1 METTVGSATNQN
13 YTEITRPTTF
23 GIGLTISENGGGEY
37 YLYTTEDVEI
47 TNIEVKALF
56 SGYTVNDDNTIILTP
71 TWEENDSYAFSIGE
85 IKKKGKNKSN
95 GKYEHSV
102 LIKLIDSPYI
112 PNNSLNPLCL
122 RLYIYYT
129 LNGVDRRIKAD
140 TKTPEI
146 INEGE
151 YLVYRS
157 NTYIKRK
164 FWPYS
169 IQLDSIY
176 RPFFFNAALVFFDGN
191 LLKRRDLIEDSSSR
205 FSEISGST
213 FARLYFSIANGC
225 TIRDGV
231 DKEGLPKYKIGD
243 INLTINY
250 LNEDGVVDPQSA
262 YTLTIKDAYRP
273 FSEIIEPGE
282 SGSTYNAHVR
292 GIRESGTKHIF
303 VDYEYETTGSGKTLG
318 GMYLLKKE
326 NNDYLIPMVY
336 EYTDLIPGSID
347 YYNKVYSSNGSTLV
361 DEENIFSAHTF
372 NNERPL
378 FVNFSVSDAS
388 IDGIDHKTN
397 EVNCVDI
404 RFPKNIEITK
414 ENDEEKVAIS
424 YNDYNEEITYICTK
438 DTKVIDNIFKI
449 LGKMNVNDY
458 TSNVYRDD
466 DIFNYL
472 YFKHYGGGNDEDN
485 NYGEYAGEIVEA
497 LNFGYNPSKG
507 KFEAKTSTNPSHVI
521 GVYHGGYEVGNN
533 NSAENENDEETGDL
547 LRYVNHTNKLLIMRI
562 YKL

>member
-1 METTVGSATNQN
+1 MEATVGSA
-13 YTEITRPTTF
+13 ITPDYIGIIRPTTF
-23 GIGLTISENGGGEY
+23 GIGLTISENGSGEY
-37 YLYTTEDVEI
+37 YLYTTEDIEI

-56 SGYTVNDDNTIILTP
+56 SGYTFNDDNSLILTP
-71 TWEENDSYAFSIGE
+71 NWEENDSYTFSIGE

-129 LNGVDRRIKAD
+129 LNGADRRVIVD
-140 TKTPEI
+140 TKNPEGLTDK
-146 INEGE
+146 GE
-151 YLVYRS
+151 HLVYHS
-157 NTYIKRK
+157 NTYTKRK

-191 LLKRRDLIEDSSSR
+191 LLNTSQITEDDR
-205 FSEISGST
+205 FKEISGST
-213 FARLYFSIANGC
+213 FARFYFSIANGC

-243 INLTINY
+243 INLNINY
-250 LNEDGVVDPQSA
+250 LNKDGIVDPQSA
-262 YTLTIKDAYRP
+262 YTLTIKDAYRS

-282 SGSTYNAHVR
+282 SGSTYYNAHIR
-292 GIRESGTKHIF
+292 GIRESGAKHIF
-303 VDYEYETTGSGKTLG
+303 TDYLKSEWGSTPG

-326 NNDYLIPMVY
+326 NNDYLIPMVDG
-336 EYTDLIPGSID
+336 YTDLIPDSIY

-361 DEENIFSAHTF
+361 NEENIFSAHTF
-372 NNERPL
+372 NNEQPL
-378 FVNFSVSDAS
+378 LVNFSVSDAS
-388 IDGIDHKTN
+388 IDGIDHKTI

-404 RFPKNIEITK
+404 RFPKNIKITA
-414 ENDEEKVAIS
+414 EGKVSIP
-424 YNDYNEEITYICTK
+424 YNDYNEEITYIYTYGA

-458 TSNVYRDD
+458 TSDKYRDD

-472 YFKHYGGGNDEDN
+472 YFKHYGGGGDKYTE
-485 NYGEYAGEIVEA
+485 EVVA
-497 LNFGYNPSKG
+497 LNFGYNATTKC
-507 KFEAKTSTNPSHVI
+507 FEAEPSETPTYVI
-521 GVYHGGYEVGNN
+521 GVYHGGYEAGSN
-533 NSAENENDEETGDL
+533 NSAEGENDEETGDL
-547 LRYVNHTNKLLIMRI
+547 LRYINHTNKLLIMRI

>member
-1 METTVGSATNQN
+1 METTTTG
-13 YTEITRPTTF
+13 ITPDNIGIIRPTIF
-23 GIGLTISENGGGEY
+23 NIGLTVSENGGGEY
-37 YLYTTEDVEI
+37 YLYTTEDIEI

-56 SGYTVNDDNTIILTP
+56 SGYTFNDNNSPTLTP
-71 TWEENDSYAFSIGE
+71 NWEENNSYTFSIGE
-85 IKKKGKNKSN
+85 IKKKGKNKTN
-95 GKYEHSV
+95 NKYEHSV

-129 LNGVDRRIKAD
+129 LNGVDRRIIVD
-140 TKTPEI
+140 TKTPEGI
-146 INEGE
+146 TDKGE
-151 YLVYRS
+151 HLVYHS
-157 NTYIKRK
+157 NTYTKRK
-164 FWPYS
+164 LWPYS

-176 RPFFFNAALVFFDGN
+176 RPFFFNAALVFFEGN
-191 LLKRRDLIEDSSSR
+191 LLNNTAITKDNR

-231 DKEGLPKYKIGD
+231 NEEGLPKYKIGD
-243 INLTINY
+243 INLNINY
-250 LNEDGVVDPQSA
+250 LNKNGIVEPQSA

-282 SGSTYNAHVR
+282 SGSTYYNAHIR
-292 GIRESGTKHIF
+292 GIRESGTNHIF
-303 VDYEYETTGSGKTLG
+303 VDYMHEESTRGSTPG

-326 NNDYLIPMVY
+326 NIDYLVSRASKH
-336 EYTDLIPGSID
+336 TNLIPNSLD
-347 YYNKVYSSNGSTLV
+347 YYNKVYSSDGSTLV
-361 DEENIFSAHTF
+361 NEENIFSAHTF
-372 NNERPL
+372 NNEQPL
-378 FVNFSVSDAS
+378 FVSFSVSDAS
-388 IDGIDHKTN
+388 LDGIDRKTI

-404 RFPKNIEITK
+404 RFPKNIK
-414 ENDEEKVAIS
+414 YENKKVTIP
-424 YNDYNEEITYICTK
+424 YNDYNEEITFICAYGE

-458 TSNVYRDD
+458 TSDEYRDD

-472 YFKHYGGGNDEDN
+472 YFKHYGGGGNKYNE
-485 NYGEYAGEIVEA
+485 EVVA
-497 LNFGYNPSKG
+497 LNFGYNPTTEC
-507 KFEAKTSTNPSHVI
+507 FEATPGKTPTYVI
-521 GVYHGGYEVGNN
+521 GVYHGGYEVENN
-533 NSAENENDEETGDL
+533 NNTENENNEETGEL

>member
-1 METTVGSATNQN
+1 MEAIVGSA
-13 YTEITRPTTF
+13 ITPDYIGIIRPITYE
-23 GIGLTISENGGGEY
+23 IGLTISENGGGEY
-37 YLYTTEDVEI
+37 YLYTTEDIEI

-56 SGYTVNDDNTIILTP
+56 SGYTFNDDNILIHTP
-71 TWEENDSYAFSIGE
+71 TWEENDSYTFSIGE

-129 LNGVDRRIKAD
+129 LNGVDRRIKVD
-140 TKTPEI
+140 TKNPGGITDK
-146 INEGE
+146 GE
-151 YLVYRS
+151 HLVYHS
-157 NTYIKRK
+157 NTYTKRK

-191 LLKRRDLIEDSSSR
+191 LLNSTTITKDDR
-205 FSEISGST
+205 FSEISGCT

-231 DKEGLPKYKIGD
+231 DKKGLPKYKIDD
-243 INLTINY
+243 INLYINY
-250 LNEDGVVDPQSA
+250 LNKDGVVDPQSA

-282 SGSTYNAHVR
+282 SGSTYYNAHIR
-292 GIRESGTKHIF
+292 GIRESGAKNIF
-303 VDYEYETTGSGKTLG
+303 VDYNGVTGKDDILG

-326 NNDYLIPMVY
+326 NIDYLIPMVS
-336 EYTDLIPGSID
+336 EYTDLIPNDID
-347 YYNKVYSSNGSTLV
+347 YYNKVYSSNESTRV
-361 DEENIFSAHTF
+361 IVENIFSAHTF
-372 NNERPL
+372 NNEHPL
-378 FVNFSVSDAS
+378 YINFSVSDAS
-388 IDGIDHKTN
+388 IDGIDHKTI
-397 EVNCVDI
+397 EVNCADI
-404 RFPKNIEITK
+404 RFPKKIEITEK
-414 ENDEEKVAIS
+414 GKVAIP
-424 YNDYNEEITYICTK
+424 YNDYNEEITYIYTYGT

-458 TSNVYRDD
+458 TSDKYRDD

-472 YFKHYGGGNDEDN
+472 YFKHYGGGGDKYTE
-485 NYGEYAGEIVEA
+485 EVVA
-497 LNFGYNPSKG
+497 LNFGYNAITECFEATPSK
-507 KFEAKTSTNPSHVI
+507 TPTYVI
-521 GVYHGGYEVGNN
+521 GVYHGGYEAGNN
-533 NSAENENDEETGDL
+533 NGTESENDEETGDL

>member
-1 METTVGSATNQN
+1 MKTTAGSA
-13 YTEITRPTTF
+13 ITQDYIGIIRPITF
-23 GIGLTISENGGGEY
+23 NIGLTISENGGGEY
-37 YLYTTEDVEI
+37 YLYTTEDIEI

-56 SGYTVNDDNTIILTP
+56 SGYTFNDDNSLILTP
-71 TWEENDSYAFSIGE
+71 NWEENDSYTFSIGE
-85 IKKKGKNKSN
+85 IKKKGKNKVN

-129 LNGVDRRIKAD
+129 LNGVDRRIKVD
-140 TKTPEI
+140 TKNPEDI
-146 INEGE
+146 TDKGE
-151 YLVYRS
+151 HLVYHS
-157 NTYIKRK
+157 NTYTKRK

-191 LLKRRDLIEDSSSR
+191 LLNRSNLIEDSR
-205 FSEISGST
+205 FGEISGST

-231 DKEGLPKYKIGD
+231 DEEGLPKYKIGD
-243 INLTINY
+243 INLNINY
-250 LNEDGVVDPQSA
+250 LNKDGVVDPQSA

-282 SGSTYNAHVR
+282 SGSTYYNAHIR
-292 GIRESGTKHIF
+292 GIRESGAKHIF
-303 VDYEYETTGSGKTLG
+303 TDYMHKESLWGSTPG

-336 EYTDLIPGSID
+336 DYTDLIPDSIY
-347 YYNKVYSSNGSTLV
+347 YYNKVYSSDGSTLV
-361 DEENIFSAHTF
+361 NEENIFSAHTF
-372 NNERPL
+372 NNEQPL
-378 FVNFSVSDAS
+378 YVNFSVSDAS
-388 IDGIDHKTN
+388 IDGIDRKTI

-404 RFPKNIEITK
+404 RFPKNIILK
-414 ENDEEKVAIS
+414 DGKVAIP
-424 YNDYNEEITYICTK
+424 YNDYNEEITYIYTYGE

-458 TSNVYRDD
+458 TSKEYRDD

-472 YFKHYGGGNDEDN
+472 YFKHYGGGGDKYTE
-485 NYGEYAGEIVEA
+485 EVVA
-497 LNFGYNPSKG
+497 LNFGYNPATES
-507 KFEAKTSTNPSHVI
+507 FEAKPSKTPTYVI
-521 GVYHGGYEVGNN
+521 GVYHGGYEVGSNK
-533 NSAENENDEETGDL
+533 STENENDEETGDL

>member
-1 METTVGSATNQN
+1 MEATVGSA
-13 YTEITRPTTF
+13 ITPDYIGIIRPTTF

-37 YLYTTEDVEI
+37 YLYTTEDIEI

-56 SGYTVNDDNTIILTP
+56 SGYTFNDDNSLILTP
-71 TWEENDSYAFSIGE
+71 NWEENDSYTFSIGE

-122 RLYIYYT
+122 RLYVYYT
-129 LNGVDRRIKAD
+129 LNGVDRRIIVD
-140 TKTPEI
+140 TKNPEGLMDK
-146 INEGE
+146 GE
-151 YLVYRS
+151 HLVYHS
-157 NTYIKRK
+157 NTYTKRK

-191 LLKRRDLIEDSSSR
+191 LLNDTGTTEDNR
-205 FSEISGST
+205 FREISGGT

-231 DKEGLPKYKIGD
+231 GEEGLPKYKIGD
-243 INLTINY
+243 INLNISY
-250 LNEDGVVDPQSA
+250 LNKDGVVDPQSA
-262 YTLTIKDAYRP
+262 YTLTIKEAYRP

-282 SGSTYNAHVR
+282 SGSTYYNAHIR
-292 GIRESGTKHIF
+292 GIRESGDLDF
-303 VDYEYETTGSGKTLG
+303 FSDYGYYEDFLG
-318 GMYLLKKE
+318 VQVWQNPQSGMYLIEKE
-326 NNDYLIPMVY
+326 NIDYLVPKPTFLGGLSPTFI
-336 EYTDLIPGSID
+336 E
-347 YYNKVYSSNGSTLV
+347 YYNKVYSNNRNTLIDV
-361 DEENIFSAHTF
+361 NNIFSAHTF
-372 NNERPL
+372 NNEHPL
-378 FVNFSVSDAS
+378 YINFSVSDAS

-404 RFPKNIEITK
+404 RFPKNIKITN
-414 ENDEEKVAIS
+414 EGKVAIP
-424 YNDYNEEITYICTK
+424 YNDYNEEITYIYTHGE

-458 TSNVYRDD
+458 TSEKYRDD

-472 YFKHYGGGNDEDN
+472 YFKHYGGGGDKYTE
-485 NYGEYAGEIVEA
+485 EVVA
-497 LNFGYNPSKG
+497 LNFGYNATTKC
-507 KFEAKTSTNPSHVI
+507 FEAKPGETPIHVI
-521 GVYHGGYEVGNN
+521 GIYHGGYEAGNN
-533 NSAENENDEETGDL
+533 NGTESENDEETGDL

>member
-1 METTVGSATNQN
+1 MEATVGSA
-13 YTEITRPTTF
+13 ITPDYIGIIRPITYE
-23 GIGLTISENGGGEY
+23 IGLTISENGGGEY
-37 YLYTTEDVEI
+37 YLYTTEDIEI

-56 SGYTVNDDNTIILTP
+56 SGYTFNDDNILIHTP
-71 TWEENDSYAFSIGE
+71 TWEENDSYTFSIGE

-129 LNGVDRRIKAD
+129 LNGVDRRIKVD
-140 TKTPEI
+140 TKNPGGITDK
-146 INEGE
+146 GE
-151 YLVYRS
+151 HLVYHS
-157 NTYIKRK
+157 NTYTKRK

-191 LLKRRDLIEDSSSR
+191 LLNYTGTVDDSR

-243 INLTINY
+243 INLNINY
-250 LNEDGVVDPQSA
+250 LNKDGVVNPQSA

-282 SGSTYNAHVR
+282 SGSTYYNAHIR
-292 GIRESGTKHIF
+292 GIRESGTKNIF
-303 VDYEYETTGSGKTLG
+303 VDYMHKDSMWGSTPG

-326 NNDYLIPMVY
+326 NIDYLIPMAS
-336 EYTDLIPGSID
+336 EYTDLMPDGID
-347 YYNKVYSSNGSTLV
+347 YYNKVYSSNGNTLV
-361 DEENIFSAHTF
+361 NVGNIFSAHTF
-372 NNERPL
+372 NNEHPL
-378 FVNFSVSDAS
+378 YINFSVSDAS

-404 RFPKNIEITK
+404 RFPKNIILE
-414 ENDEEKVAIS
+414 DGKVVIP
-424 YNDYNEEITYICTK
+424 YKDYNEEITYIYTHGQ

-458 TSNVYRDD
+458 TSKEYRDD

-472 YFKHYGGGNDEDN
+472 YFKHYGGGEGSEHG
-485 NYGEYAGEIVEA
+485 YTVEKIA
-497 LNFGYNPSKG
+497 LNFGYNATTECFEATPSK
-507 KFEAKTSTNPSHVI
+507 TPTYVI
-521 GVYHGGYEVGNN
+521 GVYHGGYEAGSNN
-533 NSAENENDEETGDL
+533 GTESENDEETGDL

>member
-1 METTVGSATNQN
+1 METTTGSATTQN
-13 YTEITRPTTF
+13 YNSIIIRPTTF
-23 GIGLTISENGGGEY
+23 DIGLTISENGGGEY
-37 YLYTTEDVEI
+37 YLYTTEDIEI

-56 SGYTVNDDNTIILTP
+56 SGYTFNILTP
-71 TWEENDSYAFSIGE
+71 NWEENDSYTFSIGE
-85 IKKKGKNKSN
+85 IKKKDKNKSN

-129 LNGVDRRIKAD
+129 LNGADRRIIVD
-140 TKTPEI
+140 TKNPEGLI
-146 INEGE
+146 DKGE
-151 YLVYRS
+151 HLIYHS
-157 NTYIKRK
+157 NTYTKRK

-191 LLKRRDLIEDSSSR
+191 LLNRNEITEDSR

-213 FARLYFSIANGC
+213 FARFYFSIANGC

-231 DKEGLPKYKIGD
+231 DEKGLPKYKIGD
-243 INLTINY
+243 INLNINY
-250 LNEDGVVDPQSA
+250 LNKDGVVVPQSA
-262 YTLTIKDAYRP
+262 YTLTIKEAYRP

-282 SGSTYNAHVR
+282 SGSTYYNAHIR

-303 VDYEYETTGSGKTLG
+303 VDYMHKESTLGSTPG
-318 GMYLLKKE
+318 GMYLIKKE
-326 NNDYLIPMVY
+326 NNDYLIPMVS
-336 EYTDLIPGSID
+336 EYTDLLPNSID
-347 YYNKVYSSNGSTLV
+347 YYNKVYKSDGSTLV
-361 DEENIFSAHTF
+361 NEENIFSAHTF
-372 NNERPL
+372 NNEHPL
-378 FVNFSVSDAS
+378 IVNFSVSDAS
-388 IDGIDHKTN
+388 IDGIDHKTI

-404 RFPKNIEITK
+404 RFPKNITLKDGTVSIP
-414 ENDEEKVAIS
+414 
-424 YNDYNEEITYICTK
+424 YNDYNEEITYIYTYGE

-458 TSNVYRDD
+458 TSDEYRDD

-472 YFKHYGGGNDEDN
+472 YFKHYGGGGNKYTE
-485 NYGEYAGEIVEA
+485 EVIA
-497 LNFGYNPSKG
+497 LNFGYNPATER
-507 KFEAKTSTNPSHVI
+507 FEAKPSKTPTYVI
-521 GVYHGGYEVGNN
+521 GVYHGGYEVGSD
-533 NSAENENDEETGDL
+533 NSTDSENDEKTGDL

>member
-1 METTVGSATNQN
+1 
-13 YTEITRPTTF
+13 
-23 GIGLTISENGGGEY
+23 
-37 YLYTTEDVEI
+37 
-47 TNIEVKALF
+47 
-56 SGYTVNDDNTIILTP
+56 
-71 TWEENDSYAFSIGE
+71 
-85 IKKKGKNKSN
+85 
-95 GKYEHSV
+95 
-102 LIKLIDSPYI
+102 
-112 PNNSLNPLCL
+112 
-122 RLYIYYT
+122 LYIYYT
-129 LNGVDRRIKAD
+129 LNGVDRRIKVD
-140 TKTPEI
+140 TKNPGGITDK
-146 INEGE
+146 GE
-151 YLVYRS
+151 HLVYRS
-157 NTYIKRK
+157 NTYTKRK

-191 LLKRRDLIEDSSSR
+191 LLKRQDLIGDSSI

-243 INLTINY
+243 INLNINY
-250 LNEDGVVDPQSA
+250 LNKDGVVDPQSA

-282 SGSTYNAHVR
+282 SGSTYYNAHIR
-292 GIRESGTKHIF
+292 GIRESGTRHVF
-303 VDYEYETTGSGKTLG
+303 VDYEEKTTGTEKTLG

-326 NNDYLIPMVY
+326 NIEYLIPMVY
-336 EYTDLIPGSID
+336 DYTDLIPDSIF
-347 YYNKVYSSNGSTLV
+347 YYNKVYSSDGSTLV
-361 DEENIFSAHTF
+361 NEEDIFSAHTF
-372 NNERPL
+372 NNEHPL
-378 FVNFSVSDAS
+378 YINFSVSDAS

-404 RFPKNIEITK
+404 RFPKNIILE
-414 ENDEEKVAIS
+414 DGKVVIP
-424 YNDYNEEITYICTK
+424 YKDYNEEITYIYTHGA

-458 TSNVYRDD
+458 TSDKYRDD

-472 YFKHYGGGNDEDN
+472 YFKHYGGGE
-485 NYGEYAGEIVEA
+485 GSEYEYDTKKIA
-497 LNFGYNPSKG
+497 LNFGYNPATES
-507 KFEAKTSTNPSHVI
+507 FEATPSETPIHVI
-521 GVYHGGYEVGNN
+521 GVYHGGYEAGNN
-533 NSAENENDEETGDL
+533 NGTDSENDEETGDL

>member
-1 METTVGSATNQN
+1 METIVGSA
-13 YTEITRPTTF
+13 ITPDYIGIIRPITHE
-23 GIGLTISENGGGEY
+23 IGLTISENKESGGEY
-37 YLYTTEDVEI
+37 YLYTTEDIEI

-56 SGYTVNDDNTIILTP
+56 SGYTFNDDNSIVLTP
-71 TWEENDSYAFSIGE
+71 NWEENDSYTFSIGE

-129 LNGVDRRIKAD
+129 LNGVDRRIKVD
-140 TKTPEI
+140 TKNPGDITDK
-146 INEGE
+146 GE
-151 YLVYRS
+151 HLVYHS
-157 NTYIKRK
+157 NTYTKRK

-191 LLKRRDLIEDSSSR
+191 LLNSTTITEDDR
-205 FSEISGST
+205 FKDISGST

-243 INLTINY
+243 INLNINY
-250 LNEDGVVDPQSA
+250 LNKDGVVDPQSA

-282 SGSTYNAHVR
+282 SGSTYYNAHIR
-292 GIRESGTKHIF
+292 GIRESGADHRF
-303 VDYEYETTGSGKTLG
+303 NDYISEDFIWDSTPG
-318 GMYLLKKE
+318 GIYLTKKE
-326 NNDYLIPMVY
+326 NIDYLIPMAS
-336 EYTDLIPGSID
+336 EYTDLIPGIIN
-347 YYNKVYSSNGSTLV
+347 YYNKVYSSNESTKV
-361 DEENIFSAHTF
+361 SVGNIFSAHAF
-372 NNERPL
+372 NNEHPL
-378 FVNFSVSDAS
+378 YINFSVSDAS
-388 IDGIDHKTN
+388 IDGIDHKTI

-404 RFPKNIEITK
+404 RFPKNIKIT
-414 ENDEEKVAIS
+414 DEGKVAIP
-424 YNDYNEEITYICTK
+424 YNDYNEEITYIYAYGTN
-438 DTKVIDNIFKI
+438 TNVIDNIFKI

-458 TSNVYRDD
+458 TSDKYRDD

-472 YFKHYGGGNDEDN
+472 YFKHYGGGE
-485 NYGEYAGEIVEA
+485 GSEYKYTPEKIA
-497 LNFGYNPSKG
+497 LNFGYNATTKCFEATPSK
-507 KFEAKTSTNPSHVI
+507 TPTYII
-521 GVYHGGYEVGNN
+521 GVYHGGYEAGNN
-533 NSAENENDEETGDL
+533 NGTESENDEETGDL

>member
-1 METTVGSATNQN
+1 METTADSATIPNN
-13 YTEITRPTTF
+13 NLIIIRPITPD
-23 GIGLTISENGGGEY
+23 IGLTISENGGGAY
-37 YLYTTEDVEI
+37 YLYTTEDIEI

-56 SGYTVNDDNTIILTP
+56 SGTTFSDDNSLIPIP
-71 TWEENDSYAFSIGE
+71 NWEENDSYTFSIGE
-85 IKKKGKNKSN
+85 IKKKDKNQSN

-129 LNGVDRRIKAD
+129 LNGVDRRIIVD
-140 TKTPEI
+140 TKNPEGI
-146 INEGE
+146 IDKGE
-151 YLVYRS
+151 RLVYHS
-157 NTYIKRK
+157 NTYTKRK
-164 FWPYS
+164 YWPYS

-176 RPFFFNAALVFFDGN
+176 RPFFFNAALLFFDGK
-191 LLKRRDLIEDSSSR
+191 LLNNTAITEDNR
-205 FSEISGST
+205 FSEISGRT

-231 DKEGLPKYKIGD
+231 DEEGLPKYKIGD

-250 LNEDGVVDPQSA
+250 LNKDGIVEPQSA
-262 YTLTIKDAYRP
+262 YTLTIKDVYRP

-282 SGSTYNAHVR
+282 SGSTYYNAHIR
-292 GIRESGTKHIF
+292 GIRESGAKHIF
-303 VDYEYETTGSGKTLG
+303 VDYMYEESTSDSTPG
-318 GMYLLKKE
+318 GMYLIKKE
-326 NNDYLIPMVY
+326 NNDYLIPMASG
-336 EYTDLIPGSID
+336 YTDLIPGSID

-361 DEENIFSAHTF
+361 NVENIFSAHTF
-372 NNERPL
+372 NNEHPL

-388 IDGIDHKTN
+388 IDGIDHKTI

-404 RFPKNIEITK
+404 RFPKNIEITA
-414 ENDEEKVAIS
+414 EGKVAIP
-424 YNDYNEEITYICTK
+424 YDDYNEEITYIYTYGE

-458 TSNVYRDD
+458 ASDEYRDD

-472 YFKHYGGGNDEDN
+472 YFKHYGGGGDKYTE
-485 NYGEYAGEIVEA
+485 EIIA
-497 LNFGYNPSKG
+497 LNFGYNPTTEC
-507 KFEAKTSTNPSHVI
+507 FEATPSTTPTYVI
-521 GVYHGGYEVGNN
+521 GVYHGGYETRNN
-533 NSAENENDEETGDL
+533 NSVENENDEETGDL

>member
-1 METTVGSATNQN
+1 METIVGSA
-13 YTEITRPTTF
+13 ITPDYNGIIRPITYE
-23 GIGLTISENGGGEY
+23 IGLTISENGGGEY
-37 YLYTTEDVEI
+37 YLYTTEDIEI

-56 SGYTVNDDNTIILTP
+56 SGYTFNDDNSIVLTP
-71 TWEENDSYAFSIGE
+71 NWEENDSYTFSIGE

-129 LNGVDRRIKAD
+129 LNGVDRRIKVD
-140 TKTPEI
+140 TKNPGGITDK
-146 INEGE
+146 GE
-151 YLVYRS
+151 HLVYHS
-157 NTYIKRK
+157 NTYTKRK

-191 LLKRRDLIEDSSSR
+191 LLNDTGTTEDTR
-205 FSEISGST
+205 FKEISGST

-231 DKEGLPKYKIGD
+231 NEAGLPKYKIGD
-243 INLTINY
+243 INLNINF
-250 LNEDGVVDPQSA
+250 LNKDGVIDPQSA

-282 SGSTYNAHVR
+282 SDSTYYNAHIR
-292 GIRESGTKHIF
+292 GIRESGDLDFFK
-303 VDYEYETTGSGKTLG
+303 DYGYYEYFSGVQFWARPQG
-318 GMYLLKKE
+318 GMYLIKKE
-326 NNDYLIPMVY
+326 NIDYLVPNS
-336 EYTDLIPGSID
+336 TFLDSLIPFSLS
-347 YYNKVYSSNGSTLV
+347 YYNKVYNDNTYIDV
-361 DEENIFSAHTF
+361 NNVFSAHTF
-372 NNERPL
+372 NNDQPL
-378 FVNFSVSDAS
+378 YVNFSVSDAS
-388 IDGIDHKTN
+388 IDGIDHKTI
-397 EVNCVDI
+397 EVNCTDI
-404 RFPKNIEITK
+404 SFPKNIKITA
-414 ENDEEKVAIS
+414 EGKVSIP
-424 YNDYNEEITYICTK
+424 YNDYNEEITYIYTYGAN
-438 DTKVIDNIFKI
+438 TEVINNIFKI

-458 TSNVYRDD
+458 TSGEYRDD

-472 YFKHYGGGNDEDN
+472 YFKHYGGGGDKYTE
-485 NYGEYAGEIVEA
+485 EVVA
-497 LNFGYNPSKG
+497 LNFGYNATTEC
-507 KFEAKTSTNPSHVI
+507 FEATPSNTPTHVI
-521 GVYHGGYEVGNN
+521 GVYHGGYEAGNN
-533 NSAENENDEETGDL
+533 NGTESENDEETGDL

>member
-1 METTVGSATNQN
+1 METTTGSA
-13 YTEITRPTTF
+13 ITPDYIGIIRPITF
-23 GIGLTISENGGGEY
+23 DIGLTISENGGGEY
-37 YLYTTEDVEI
+37 YLYTTEDIEI

-56 SGYTVNDDNTIILTP
+56 SGHTSNNITP
-71 TWEENDSYAFSIGE
+71 IWEENNSYTFSIGE
-85 IKKKGKNKSN
+85 IKKKGKNKTN

-122 RLYIYYT
+122 RLYVYYT
-129 LNGVDRRIKAD
+129 LNNMDRRIIVD
-140 TKTPEI
+140 TKNPEGI
-146 INEGE
+146 TDKGE
-151 YLVYRS
+151 HLVYHS
-157 NTYIKRK
+157 NTYTKRK

-191 LLKRRDLIEDSSSR
+191 LLNRSGIIEDKR

-231 DKEGLPKYKIGD
+231 DEEGLPKYKIGD
-243 INLTINY
+243 INLNINY
-250 LNEDGVVDPQSA
+250 LNKDDFVDPKSA

-282 SGSTYNAHVR
+282 PGSIYYNAHIR
-292 GIRESGTKHIF
+292 GIRESGAKHIF
-303 VDYEYETTGSGKTLG
+303 VDYMHKESTWGSTPG

-326 NNDYLIPMVY
+326 NIDYLVPKVSKH
-336 EYTDLIPGSID
+336 TNLIPDSLD
-347 YYNKVYSSNGSTLV
+347 YYNKVYSSDGSTLV
-361 DEENIFSAHTF
+361 NEENIFSAQTF
-372 NNERPL
+372 NNEQPL
-378 FVNFSVSDAS
+378 YVNFSVSDAS
-388 IDGIDHKTN
+388 IDGIDYKTI

-404 RFPKNIEITK
+404 RFPKNIKITA
-414 ENDEEKVAIS
+414 EGKVSIP
-424 YNDYNEEITYICTK
+424 YNDYNEEITYIYTYGG

-458 TSNVYRDD
+458 TSDEYRDD

-472 YFKHYGGGNDEDN
+472 YFKHYGGGGDKYTE
-485 NYGEYAGEIVEA
+485 EVVA
-497 LNFGYNPSKG
+497 LNFGYNPVTES
-507 KFEAKTSTNPSHVI
+507 FEAKPSKTPTYVI
-521 GVYHGGYEVGNN
+521 GVYHGGYEVGTN
-533 NSAENENDEETGDL
+533 NSAESENDEETGDL